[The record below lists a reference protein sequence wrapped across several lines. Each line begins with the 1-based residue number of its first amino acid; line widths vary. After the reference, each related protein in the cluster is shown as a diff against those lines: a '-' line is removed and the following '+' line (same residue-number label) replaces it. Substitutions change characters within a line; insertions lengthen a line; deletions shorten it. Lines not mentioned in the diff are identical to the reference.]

1 MPDKVFCDPI
11 YGHIVFDKS
20 ADAYLLRLLS
30 CPELQRL
37 RRISQLG
44 LSSYTYP
51 GAVHTRFSHALGA
64 YHLMTCALAALDRN
78 QQPRIRLTKK
88 VVLAARCAALLHDVG
103 HGPLSHVTERA
114 LGLDHERVTG
124 DLVLDTG
131 TQINRVLRSYS
142 RGLPRLV
149 CALLEGSRPEW
160 QFLSDLLSSQV
171 DVDRMDYLLRDAHFC
186 GVSFGLYDYPR
197 ILHTVR
203 VERFGFDKRRHPV
216 WLAKGEHSLEQF
228 LYARFFMY
236 WTVYYHKTTR
246 GFESLFE
253 AILRRAKMARRSI
266 TFLRGVK
273 RLLQGKVS
281 LGDFLLLDDSV
292 VLAQITEWTHSR
304 DKVLRDLCARFL
316 ARDGFKPV
324 GPVKE
329 HADVKMYAARERA
342 KEYLEDRRLPAD
354 SYFLEST
361 SVATAYDYY
370 HPEEETGERSQQN
383 SIILRDE
390 RGRCEISRR
399 FEGVRALT
407 KERSRNT
414 YWYVPREHAGA
425 LSRMLAPYV
434 GE

>member
-1 MPDKVFCDPI
+1 MPDKVFCDPV
-11 YGHIVFDKS
+11 YGHIVFDKRT
-20 ADAYLLRLLS
+20 DAHLLRLLS

-64 YHLMTCALAALDRN
+64 YHLMTCALVALDRN
-78 QQPRIRLTKK
+78 QQPRIRLTKE
-88 VVLAARCAALLHDVG
+88 VVLAARCAALLHDAG

-124 DLVLDTG
+124 DLILDTK

-149 CALLEGSRPEW
+149 RALLEGSKLKW

-186 GVSFGLYDYPR
+186 GVSFGLYDYLR

-273 RLLQGKVS
+273 RLLHGRAS

-292 VLAQITEWTHSR
+292 MLAQIAEWTHSR

-316 ARDGFKPV
+316 ARDGFKPL
-324 GPVKE
+324 GPRKE
-329 HADVKMYAARERA
+329 PPDVKTYAAVERV
-342 KEYLEDRRLPAD
+342 KEYLGKRHLPAD
-354 SYFLEST
+354 SYCLEST

-370 HPEEETGERSQQN
+370 HPEEETKERSQKN
-383 SIILRDE
+383 SIILSDE
-390 RGRCEISRR
+390 GRRCEISRR
-399 FEGVRALT
+399 FEGVSVTCPHFMYQL
-407 KERSRNT
+407 
-414 YWYVPREHAGA
+414 
-425 LSRMLAPYV
+425 L
-434 GE
+434 